1 MSGLRQRGIGSGG
14 GLDLQPAIADDQ
26 LACEMHGRR
35 EARRSECPLGR
46 DGHAADPKPAQA
58 FVVGALSYPRKQ
70 RAQHAPTPKRLERKS
85 VPDGGAARA
94 WRDRPLELSDPFWPG
109 GEPTVTGEII
119 ADPCPK
125 ASTASA
131 QPSRDE
137 IAFGV
142 HRGRDRRR
150 GGRID
155 LSDFDPGSS
164 ADLPAERGG
173 YTRTAHLPVRLP

>member
-1 MSGLRQRGIGSGG
+1 MSGLRQRGVGSGG
-14 GLDLQPAIADDQ
+14 GLDREPAIADDQ
-26 LACEMHGRR
+26 LACEMQGRR
-35 EARRSECPLGR
+35 EARRSECPLAR

-70 RAQHAPTPKRLERKS
+70 RAQHAPTPKRLEREA
-85 VPDGGAARA
+85 VPDVGLARA
-94 WRDRPLELSDPFWPG
+94 WRDRQLELSDPFWPG
-109 GEPTVTGEII
+109 GEPTVAGEII

-125 ASTASA
+125 ASTASG

-155 LSDFDPGSS
+155 LPDFARGCIPL
-164 ADLPAERGG
+164 LPPRPPPAP
-173 YTRTAHLPVRLP
+173 TAPPPPP